1 MTIAA
6 PPDPQG
12 NMPRLRSWRDR
23 VRQVLLFE
31 LGGLVL
37 ISPAFA
43 WVTQT
48 PLGKS
53 LWLMALM
60 AAIAACWNALYNT
73 CFDWVEGRLTGRTA
87 DRRPFLLRALHAC
100 GFEFGLLL
108 MTLPLL
114 VYFTGMGWWAALA
127 ADIGLALA
135 YVVYAFFF
143 NWGYDRAFPIAP
155 EKGA

>member
-1 MTIAA
+1 MTECSHKSHGA
-6 PPDPQG
+6 
-12 NMPRLRSWRDR
+12 MPRLRGFWDR

-43 WVTQT
+43 WATQT
-48 PLGKS
+48 PLAES

-60 AAIAACWNALYNT
+60 ALIAACWNAIYNT
-73 CFDWVEGRLTGRTA
+73 GFDWVEGRLTGRTA

-114 VYFTGMGWWAALA
+114 VYFTDMGWWAALA

-135 YVVYAFFF
+135 YVLYAFFF
-143 NWGYDRAFPIAP
+143 NWGYDRAFPIAQD
-155 EKGA
+155 ESA